1 MRKDRPGELSSV
13 QCRSRWLP
21 EPLLRFAGGENHVDP
36 RVGVALWGRGRSVK
50 GATPRMSMS
59 GS

>member
-21 EPLLRFAGGENHVDP
+21 EPLLRFAGGRTTSTP
-36 RVGVALWGRGRSVK
+36 ASASPSGARGRSVK